1 MSRAASRLTLVVHRR
16 LAQLWRVS
24 RGGDTLRAG
33 TRGARAIGA
42 GLVVAM
48 LLGAQLSLSALAAST
63 ASAAGIL
70 PPSNPPANITFDVA
84 PPCSSVGD
92 PSAACLET
100 LLHDINAGR
109 NSEGLPSMVLPNG
122 FAQMSGSE
130 QLLVLANL
138 ERGARGLAQFA
149 GLSPTLDA
157 VSATAAT
164 ANADPSPPAGYQ
176 FSQWGSNYADAVD
189 PLESDFLWM
198 YDDGVGGTNYDC
210 QAGNFSGCW
219 GHRTNILGPWA
230 NSGSETT
237 AMGDAATAAGA
248 FTEIFANKWGAP
260 DGVTVPYSS
269 VTYPGSV
276 APQVVQVSPTGTTA
290 PGTGTQVTIAG
301 NYFSAFSAGQ
311 VPTVDFGS
319 TPATNVHV
327 NWDGQLTADAPPD
340 PLGGQADTVAITVTT
355 PAGTSATV
363 GPGTDAFSYSGAP
376 APLVTSVSPA
386 VGSQH
391 GGTQVTI
398 AGTNLAWATGVTF
411 GSIPAAAFTVNSAT
425 SITATA
431 PATAALGAVDVVVTT
446 YGGASARSSADHFD
460 YKLNSTTTP
469 TVSANQ
475 STQGAP
481 LTYSAMVSGTGATPT
496 GTVTFRVGS
505 TTLCTTPALIG
516 GAASCQTTAT
526 PPGSDT
532 ATATYS
538 GDVNFAPSSGTNSVV
553 VTSGDFSPLV
563 PTRIC
568 DTRSGNPS
576 SLSGPAAQCNGPG
589 NAGSPVAANGSKT
602 INVSGNFGVPAG
614 ATAVLLNVTV
624 VNPAA
629 PGYLTAYPTGAASPN
644 TSNLDFEAGGVVPN
658 LVEVGTG
665 TNGEISLFSSAQS
678 NVVVDVEGFVSPS
691 APSGA
696 GAGLYNPL
704 PAPTRVCDTR
714 AGNPSALSGGSAQCN
729 GSGGGQRLGAGS
741 TITLEIAGVG
751 GVPANASAAVLNV
764 TAVGPAAAGYLT
776 VFPQGATRPTASNV
790 DYAAGEV
797 TANRVTVPLSSGAS
811 PGEISIYSSSSADV
825 VVDVS
830 GYYTA
835 AGGSGSQFTTE
846 VSPVRVCD
854 TRPGDPSQLT
864 GTDTQCDAKTIGA
877 NGTLT
882 LAVAGLAGVPSGAK
896 AVVVNVTAV
905 SPSMPTYLTVYPGP
919 TRTTASDLTP
929 VPGEVRAN
937 LTVATVNANGTI
949 TVYNSSGSID
959 VVVDVLGWYA

>member
-1 MSRAASRLTLVVHRR
+1 VI
-16 LAQLWRVS
+16 
-24 RGGDTLRAG
+24 AG

-42 GLVVAM
+42 GLVVAT
-48 LLGAQLSLSALAAST
+48 LIGAQLSLSALAAST

-84 PPCSSVGD
+84 APCSSVGD

-109 NSEGLPSMVLPNG
+109 SSEGLPSMVLPNG
-122 FAQMSGSE
+122 FAQMSSAE

-157 VSATAAT
+157 VSALAAS
-164 ANADPSPPAGYQ
+164 ANGDPSPPAGYP

-210 QAGNFSGCW
+210 QTGNFSGCW

-260 DGVTVPYSS
+260 DALTVPYSS

-276 APQVVQVSPTGTTA
+276 APQVVQVSPAGTTA

-311 VPTVDFGS
+311 VPTVHFGS

-340 PLGGQADTVAITVTT
+340 PLGGQADTVTITVTT
-355 PAGTSATV
+355 PAGTSDASVDPATN
-363 GPGTDAFSYSGAP
+363 AFSYRAAP
-376 APLVTSVSPA
+376 APSVISVSPA

-398 AGTNLAWATGVTF
+398 AGTNLAWATGVAF
-411 GSIPAAAFTVNSAT
+411 GSTPAAAYTVNSAT

-431 PATAALGAVDVVVTT
+431 PATAALGPVDVVVTT

-475 STQGAP
+475 STQGAA

-505 TTLCTTPALIG
+505 TTLCTTPALVG
-516 GAASCQTTAT
+516 GAASCRTTAT

-532 ATATYS
+532 ATATYT
-538 GDVNFAPSSGTNSVV
+538 GDANFAPSSGTNSVV

-589 NAGSPVAANGSKT
+589 NAGSPVGADATKT
-602 INVSGNFGVPAG
+602 INVTGNFGVPAN
-614 ATAVLLNVTV
+614 ATAVLLNVTA

-629 PGYLTAYPTGAASPN
+629 PGYITAFPTGAAAPN
-644 TSNLDFEAGGVVPN
+644 TSNINFGAGDVVPN

-665 TNGEISLFSSAQS
+665 TNGDISLFSSAQS
-678 NVVVDVEGFVSPS
+678 NVVVDVEGYVSPTAS
-691 APSGA
+691 SGA

-704 PAPTRVCDTR
+704 TAPTRVCDTR
-714 AGNPSALSGGSAQCN
+714 AGNPSALSGASAQCN
-729 GSGGGQRLGAGS
+729 GSGGGERLGAGS
-741 TITLEIAGVG
+741 TMTLQIAGVG

-764 TAVGPAAAGYLT
+764 TVVGPTAAGYLT

-790 DYAAGEV
+790 NYVAGEV

-811 PGEISIYSSSSADV
+811 PGEISIYSSSSANV

-835 AGGSGSQFTTE
+835 AGGAGSQFTTE

-854 TRPGDPSQLT
+854 TRGGDPSQLT
-864 GTDTQCDAKTIGA
+864 GSDTQCGAKTIGA
-877 NGTLT
+877 NGNLT
-882 LAVAGLAGVPSGAK
+882 LQVAGLAGVPAGAR

-905 SPSMPTYLTVYPGP
+905 SPTMPTYLTVYPGP
-919 TRTTASDLTP
+919 ARTTASDLNP
-929 VPGEVRAN
+929 FPGEVRAN

>member
-1 MSRAASRLTLVVHRR
+1 MKVGA
-16 LAQLWRVS
+16 
-24 RGGDTLRAG
+24 
-33 TRGARAIGA
+33 RGARATRA
-42 GLVVAM
+42 GLVVAT
-48 LLGAQLSLSALAAST
+48 LLGAQLCLSLCLSALDPSA

-84 PPCSSVGD
+84 PPCYSVDD

-122 FAQMSGSE
+122 FAQMSGAE

-138 ERGARGLAQFA
+138 ERGVRGLAQFA
-149 GLSPTLDA
+149 GLSPTLNA
-157 VSATAAT
+157 VASLAAA
-164 ANADPSPPAGYQ
+164 ANAAPSPPAGYA
-176 FSQWGSNYADAVD
+176 FSQWGSNYAGAVD

-219 GHRTNILGPWA
+219 GHRDNILGPWA

-237 AMGDAATAAGA
+237 AMGDAATSAGA
-248 FTEIFANKWGAP
+248 FTEIFANKWGTP
-260 DGVTVPYSS
+260 DAMIDPYSS
-269 VTYPGSV
+269 VTYPSAV
-276 APQVVQVSPTGTTA
+276 APQVVQVSPAGVTA
-290 PGTGTQVTIAG
+290 LGTGTQVTIDG

-340 PLGGQADTVAITVTT
+340 PLGGQADTVTVTVTT
-355 PAGTSATV
+355 PAGTSDATV
-363 GPGTDAFSYSGAP
+363 GSGTDAFTYSADP
-376 APLVTSVSPA
+376 APSVTSVSPA
-386 VGSQH
+386 VGSQE

-398 AGTNLAWATGVTF
+398 AGTNLAWATGVAF
-411 GSIPAAAFTVNSAT
+411 GSTPAAAFTVNSAT

-431 PATAALGAVDVVVTT
+431 PATTALGPVDVVVTT
-446 YGGASARSSADHFD
+446 YGGASGRSSGDIFD

-475 STQGAP
+475 STQGAA
-481 LTYSAMVSGTGATPT
+481 LTYSATVAGSGATPT

-505 TTLCTTPALIG
+505 TTLCTTPALVG
-516 GAASCQTTAT
+516 GTASCQSTAT

-538 GDVNFAPSSGTNSVV
+538 GDANFAPSSGTQGVV

-568 DTRSGNPS
+568 DTRSDNPS

-589 NAGSPVAANGSKT
+589 NSGSPVGADSTKT
-602 INVSGNFGVPAG
+602 INVSGNFGVPAD
-614 ATAVLLNVTV
+614 ATAVVLNVTV

-629 PGYLTAYPTGAASPN
+629 PGYITVFPTGAAAPN
-644 TSNLDFEAGGVVPN
+644 TSNLNFGAGDVVPN
-658 LVEVGTG
+658 QVEVGTG
-665 TNGEISLFSSAQS
+665 TNGDISLFSSAQS
-678 NVVVDVEGFVSPS
+678 NVVIDVEGFVSPTS
-691 APSGA
+691 SGA

-714 AGNPSALSGGSAQCN
+714 AGNPSALTGGSAQCN
-729 GSGGGQRLGAGS
+729 GSGGGERLGAGS
-741 TITLEIAGVG
+741 TITVQIAGVD

-764 TAVGPAAAGYLT
+764 TVVDPTAAGYLT
-776 VFPQGATRPTASNV
+776 VFPQGATQPTASNV
-790 DYAAGEV
+790 NYVGGEV
-797 TANRVTVPLSSGAS
+797 TANRVTVPLSSGPS

-830 GYYTA
+830 GSYTS
-835 AGGSGSQFTTE
+835 AGGTGSQFTTE

-854 TRPGDPSQLT
+854 TRAGDPSQLT
-864 GTDTQCDAKTIGA
+864 GTDNQCDAKTIGA
-877 NGTLT
+877 DGTLT
-882 LAVAGLAGVPSGAK
+882 LQVTGLAGVPSGAK

-905 SPSMPTYLTVYPGP
+905 SPTMPPYLTVYPGP
-919 TRTTASDLTP
+919 TRATASDLNP

-937 LTVATVNANGTI
+937 LTVATINANGTI

-959 VVVDVLGWYA
+959 VVVDVLGWYG

>member
-1 MSRAASRLTLVVHRR
+1 LC
-16 LAQLWRVS
+16 
-24 RGGDTLRAG
+24 
-33 TRGARAIGA
+33 
-42 GLVVAM
+42 
-48 LLGAQLSLSALAAST
+48 LSLCLSALDPSA

-84 PPCSSVGD
+84 PPCYSVDD

-122 FAQMSGSE
+122 FAQMSGAE

-138 ERGARGLAQFA
+138 ERGVRGLAQFA
-149 GLSPTLDA
+149 GLSPTLNA
-157 VSATAAT
+157 VASLAAA
-164 ANADPSPPAGYQ
+164 ANADPSPPAGYA
-176 FSQWGSNYADAVD
+176 FSQWGSNYAGAVD

-219 GHRTNILGPWA
+219 GHRDNILGPWA

-237 AMGDAATAAGA
+237 AMGDAATSAGA
-248 FTEIFANKWGAP
+248 FTEIFANKWGTP
-260 DGVTVPYSS
+260 DAMIDPYSS
-269 VTYPGSV
+269 VTYPSAV
-276 APQVVQVSPTGTTA
+276 APQVVQVSPAGVTA
-290 PGTGTQVTIAG
+290 LGTGTQVTIDG

-340 PLGGQADTVAITVTT
+340 PLGGQADTVTVTVTT
-355 PAGTSATV
+355 PAGTSDATV
-363 GPGTDAFSYSGAP
+363 GSGTDAFTYSADP
-376 APLVTSVSPA
+376 APSVTSVSPA
-386 VGSQH
+386 VGSQE

-398 AGTNLAWATGVTF
+398 AGTNLAWATGVAF
-411 GSIPAAAFTVNSAT
+411 GSTPAAAFTVNSAT

-431 PATAALGAVDVVVTT
+431 PATTALGPVDVVVTT
-446 YGGASARSSADHFD
+446 YGGASGRSSGDIFD

-475 STQGAP
+475 STQGAA
-481 LTYSAMVSGTGATPT
+481 LTYSATVAGSGATPT

-505 TTLCTTPALIG
+505 TTLCTTPALVG
-516 GAASCQTTAT
+516 GTASCQSTAT

-538 GDVNFAPSSGTNSVV
+538 GDANFAPSSGTQGVV

-568 DTRSGNPS
+568 DTRSDNPS

-589 NAGSPVAANGSKT
+589 NSGSPVGADSTKT
-602 INVSGNFGVPAG
+602 INVSGNFGVPAD
-614 ATAVLLNVTV
+614 ATAVVLNVTV

-629 PGYLTAYPTGAASPN
+629 PGYITVFPTGAAAPN
-644 TSNLDFEAGGVVPN
+644 TSNLNFGAGDVVPN
-658 LVEVGTG
+658 QVEVGTG
-665 TNGEISLFSSAQS
+665 TNGDISLFSSAQS
-678 NVVVDVEGFVSPS
+678 NVVIDVEGFVSPTS
-691 APSGA
+691 SGA

-714 AGNPSALSGGSAQCN
+714 AGNPSALTGGSAQCN
-729 GSGGGQRLGAGS
+729 GSGGGERLGAGS
-741 TITLEIAGVG
+741 TITVQIAGVD

-764 TAVGPAAAGYLT
+764 TVVDPTAAGYLT
-776 VFPQGATRPTASNV
+776 VFPQGATQPTASNV
-790 DYAAGEV
+790 NYVGGEV
-797 TANRVTVPLSSGAS
+797 TANRVTVPLSSGPS

-830 GYYTA
+830 GSYTS
-835 AGGSGSQFTTE
+835 AGGTGSQFTTE

-854 TRPGDPSQLT
+854 TRAGDPSQLT
-864 GTDTQCDAKTIGA
+864 GTDNQCDAKTIGA
-877 NGTLT
+877 DGTLT
-882 LAVAGLAGVPSGAK
+882 LQVTGLAGVPSGAK

-905 SPSMPTYLTVYPGP
+905 SPTMPTYLTVYPGP
-919 TRTTASDLTP
+919 TRATASDLNP

-937 LTVATVNANGTI
+937 LTVATINANGTI

-959 VVVDVLGWYA
+959 VVVDVLGWYG